1 MLAVPTFAP
10 VGDFVAGAAKQ
21 WIGTIRRQ
29 VARSAQR
36 PNGADRRA
44 SRKRKSPAATLLTAK
59 AVPRSAQFGKQQR
72 LNVSRQDAPHDQF
85 RPEDNW
91 WRADQIVRKG
101 YRVKIVIE
109 MIDQPAM
116 KRPTPRSRTALPVR
130 TDPTQIRPRY
140 LPPSSQRKMS
150 APRLRLCARPCRR
163 RPMRESG
170 PRSMPRAF
178 VTKRSASLGTALDV
192 VREPISAIRW
202 TVNLLS
208 TLNRRLQIGVQKGHA
223 D

>member
-44 SRKRKSPAATLLTAK
+44 SRKKKSPAATLLTAK
-59 AVPRSAQFGKQQR
+59 ALPRSAQFGKQQR

-101 YRVKIVIE
+101 YKLKIVIE

-130 TDPTQIRPRY
+130 TDPTQIPTTFIAKEDVRTEIEA
-140 LPPSSQRKMS
+140 LCPPLQTPSY
-150 APRLRLCARPCRR
+150 A
-163 RPMRESG
+163 MRESG
-170 PRSMPRAF
+170 PRSMPRPF
-178 VTKRSASLGTALDV
+178 VTKWSASLGTGLDV

-208 TLNRRLQIGVQKGHA
+208 TLTRRLFGVQKGHA